1 MLSSILHRDQARLYV
16 KGVRDGPPEIELSPE
31 EDEAVRTAL
40 GSPAGAGPGAST
52 PAASAQAASG

>member
-1 MLSSILHRDQARLYV
+1 MYV

-40 GSPAGAGPGAST
+40 GQRRSVAET
-52 PAASAQAASG
+52 PQLTR